1 MQALRSLMYNIS
13 WEQTG
18 PVWARVDD
26 WLVTGVINQRWEADI
41 DLISITM
48 FVTGWG
54 WPVVWSVLL
63 VCPGLPALPVPRQH
77 ANQGTKRWTGNLC
90 QFYLQIEIFHWGL
103 RQLWR
108 ILNIHNKLSS
118 HHWYTQ
124 SIDHLTSS
132 ILLRVERRLFLLQFR
147 LVRGEWRGW
156 GWASHCQQ
164 INQSTKKRE
173 SLFSDELWL
182 ISRLSAS
189 VNAEK

>member
-1 MQALRSLMYNIS
+1 M
-13 WEQTG
+13 TG
-18 PVWARVDD
+18 W
-26 WLVTGVINQRWEADI
+26 WLVSLIRDEKLTLIWYQLQCLSLTRWG
-41 DLISITM
+41 S
-48 FVTGWG
+48 G
-54 WPVVWSVLL
+54 VVWCDLSCWSAQ
-63 VCPGLPALPVPRQH
+63 VCPGPTVPRQH

-103 RQLWR
+103 WQLWR

-182 ISRLSAS
+182 ISPLCTWLS
-189 VNAEK
+189 NEE

>member
-1 MQALRSLMYNIS
+1 MYANFAVTAVCS
-13 WEQTG
+13 SAWEEAGQE
-18 PVWARVDD
+18 V
-26 WLVTGVINQRWEADI
+26 VTLIR
-41 DLISITM
+41 DLISITVFVTVETM
-48 FVTGWG
+48 FVSDW
-54 WPVVWSVLL
+54 
-63 VCPGLPALPVPRQH
+63 CPGLTVPRQH